1 MPRKSKDLT
10 PAGARNSALR
20 TLGRRE
26 HSAEELK
33 AKLQVRGFD
42 EETVAQTVSSLSEKG
57 WQSDG
62 RYAEQLLRSRIA
74 QGYGPL
80 RIEAEMSAAG
90 IGDAEVSAAMGG
102 AECDWL
108 ELALQ
113 VHQRKF
119 RAAPA
124 GAADWQKHYRYL
136 ASRGFTTEQIH
147 AVLRH
152 EPEAD

>member
-1 MPRKSKDLT
+1 MPRKSNDLT

-26 HSAEELK
+26 HSAQELK
-33 AKLQVRGFD
+33 AKLQVRGYD
-42 EETVAQTVSSLSEKG
+42 EETVEQTVSSLSEKG

-62 RYAEQLLRSRIA
+62 RYAEQLLRSRVA

-90 IGDAEVSAAMGG
+90 IGDAEISAAMAA

-113 VHQRKF
+113 VHQRRFK
-119 RAAPA
+119 ATPD
-124 GAADWQKHYRYL
+124 GAADWQKQYRYL
-136 ASRGFTTEQIH
+136 ASRGFSSEQIH

-152 EPEAD
+152 EPESD